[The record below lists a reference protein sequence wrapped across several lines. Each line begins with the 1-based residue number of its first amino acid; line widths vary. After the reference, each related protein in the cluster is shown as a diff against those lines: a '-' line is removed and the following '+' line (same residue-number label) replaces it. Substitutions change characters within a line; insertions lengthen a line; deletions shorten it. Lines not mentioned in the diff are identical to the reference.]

1 VNDPG
6 TLLVIGYGNRLRGD
20 DAVGPLAADAVAAWR
35 LPGVEAVAVP
45 QLTPELAAPL
55 AEAWCAVFVDAATDA
70 DEVSCRAVHP
80 SATPCAMGHAL
91 DPGGLLGLALQAFGR
106 APGAWLVTIPTSAFE
121 IGARLSPAARAG
133 LDEALDRMRRWLE
146 GASDHRLDGSP

>member
-20 DAVGPLAADAVAAWR
+20 DAVGPLAADAVATWR

-55 AEAWCAVFVDAATDA
+55 AEARCAVFVDAATDA

-106 APGAWLVTIPTSAFE
+106 APAAWLLTIPAGGFE
-121 IGARLSPAARAG
+121 VGAGLTLAAQAG
-133 LDEALDRMRRWLE
+133 LDEALDRLRRWLE
-146 GASDHRLDGSP
+146 AAADHRLDGFP